1 MRKCVLLLMVL
12 GLLPLIPSCGS
23 GAPGPS
29 ADAPELFQAVPSD
42 ALGAGYFSRLDHA
55 LERMTDST
63 SILRTIDFGRLARSK
78 AVVALCDVSSIVPLV
93 AIEAGKAS
101 PDTSAAAAALLALA
115 DSARVPCLHFTIGEH
130 NIVLLSP
137 SETVI
142 TVAGR
147 HLLSGSSILDAPDF
161 DKVSEVL
168 PGGDVIVYRNRG
180 AHKLF
185 GNRIDA
191 GLRASV
197 IPFLRD
203 ASEWMIVSDGS
214 IVTVQPDAEKYFS
227 NFCSSLPAAPSKFG
241 DVLPEGTMFY
251 IDVPV
256 SGTEEFRDA
265 YELWLDARVALESYN
280 ARLSRLGK
288 ACGKDPRI
296 WEKELDVREVAVADY
311 PFGKVNFLRV
321 KNKESNKGVTVNP
334 WTGYVRALYGDAFN
348 PADSCVMR
356 SGNWIISGSRKAL
369 DSLSFNAAA
378 SRDWPAKA
386 KAVAGLPAERLVWNK
401 DNIINL
407 WHSNR

>member
-1 MRKCVLLLMVL
+1 MRKCVLLLFVL
-12 GLLPLIPSCGS
+12 SLLPLFSSCGQDAHVAS
-23 GAPGPS
+23 S
-29 ADAPELFQAVPSD
+29 EAPELFRAVPSD

-55 LERMTDST
+55 LDRMTDST
-63 SILRTIDFGRLARSK
+63 CILRTIDYGRLSRAK

-101 PDTSAAAAALLALA
+101 PDTSAVAASVMALA
-115 DSARVPCLHFTIGEH
+115 DSAKVQCLYTTLGEH
-130 NIVLLSP
+130 NVLLLSP

-142 TVAGR
+142 TIAGR
-147 HLLSGSSILDAPDF
+147 HLASGSSILDAPDF
-161 DKVSEVL
+161 DLVAQAL
-168 PGGDVIVYRNRG
+168 PGGDVTVYRNRG

-185 GNRIDA
+185 SNRVDA
-191 GLRASV
+191 GIRAAV

-214 IVTVQPDAEKYFS
+214 LVTIQPGAEKYFS
-227 NFCSSLPAAPSKFG
+227 SFCSSLEAAPSRFSE
-241 DVLPEGTMFY
+241 VLPEGAGFY
-251 IDVPV
+251 IDIPI
-256 SGTEEFRDA
+256 SGTAEYRDA

-280 ARLSRLGK
+280 ARLSKVGK

-296 WEKELDVREVAVADY
+296 WEKDLDVREVAVANY
-311 PFGKVNFLRV
+311 PYGTVNFLRV
-321 KNKESNKGVTVNP
+321 KNKESNKGVAVNP

-369 DSLSFNAAA
+369 DSLIFNQAAV
-378 SRDWPAKA
+378 RDWPAKA
-386 KAVAGLPAERLVWNK
+386 KAMAGTPAERLVWNK